1 MISRKKVIDVGV
13 VIKVFHS
20 EPPCAKCRAVEK
32 AVEEVAKEYGDK
44 VKVVKL
50 SALSEEADKYGILMT
65 PAVVINDR
73 VAFSGKVPTKEELKK
88 AVEESMK

>member
-1 MISRKKVIDVGV
+1 MEV
-13 VIKVFHS
+13 VIKVLHG

-44 VKVVKL
+44 VRVVKL
-50 SALSEEADKYGILMT
+50 SVLSEEADKYGVLMT

-73 VAFSGKVPTKEELKK
+73 VVFSGKVPTKGELKR
-88 AVEESMK
+88 ALESAMK